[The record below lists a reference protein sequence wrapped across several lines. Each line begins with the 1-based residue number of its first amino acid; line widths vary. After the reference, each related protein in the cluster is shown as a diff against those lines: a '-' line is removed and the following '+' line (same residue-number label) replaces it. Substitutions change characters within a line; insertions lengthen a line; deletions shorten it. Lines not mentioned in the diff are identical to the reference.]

1 MSSALNGRGKE
12 KVGFRFEQANTARAR
27 AAYLH
32 TAREEGHASFS
43 EFIEA
48 AVMRETAR
56 VERKYHGGRP
66 WPPEGAGQAPVG
78 RPRKRQAG
86 TGR

>member
-1 MSSALNGRGKE
+1 VNGLDKE
-12 KVGFRFEQANTARAR
+12 KVGVRFRPANTARAR

-32 TAREEGHASFS
+32 TVAEEGHASFS

-48 AVMRETAR
+48 AVLRETAR
-56 VERKYHGGRP
+56 VERKYNGGQP
-66 WPPEGAGQAPVG
+66 WPPEGPGQAPVG
-78 RPRKRQAG
+78 RPRKRQAD